1 MISKEDKNIILKNV
15 FEMRVGSLNQKIE
28 HTLYQNKDHLKEFK
42 NHDDCVIFCRQ
53 LYIKTIASYLA
64 ERCKEDLI

>member
-15 FEMRVGSLNQKIE
+15 FEMRVGLLNQKIE

-42 NHDDCVIFCRQ
+42 NSDECVMYFRH
-53 LYIKTIASYLA
+53 LYIKTIASFLA
-64 ERCKEDLI
+64 GQCKEDLI